1 MKKGHRTR
9 NLMPYICPYA
19 IIKSKNAKF
28 IKAII
33 NNKISWYSNSTMTI
47 NEQEKSELEEIY
59 QTLLNNDKV
68 KQMMEIPMHRG
79 SNCYIHSFKVAKLA
93 IKRALTKK
101 SADLKILLYA
111 AIFHDYYLYDWRKD
125 RSKIKHHGKNHPYL
139 AASQAKRD
147 FDIPLESMEIIK
159 AHMWP
164 LNFKEFP
171 RTREAKILTISDKR
185 IATKEALTSK
195 RFKLKRREKELK
207 YISRLFDK

>member
-1 MKKGHRTR
+1 MV
-9 NLMPYICPYA
+9 
-19 IIKSKNAKF
+19 
-28 IKAII
+28 
-33 NNKISWYSNSTMTI
+33 IS
-47 NEQEKSELEEIY
+47 EKERKELEDIY
-59 QTLLNNDKV
+59 QSLLNDDRV
-68 KQMMEIPMHRG
+68 KQMIEIPMHRG

-93 IKRALTKK
+93 IKRALSKK

-139 AASQAKRD
+139 AARQAKRD
-147 FDIPLESMEIIK
+147 FNIPDESMKIIK

-195 RFKLKRREKELK
+195 KYKLKRREKDLE
-207 YISRLFDK
+207 YISKLF